1 MWLGVVNKNYSKD
14 CLCFGGKN
22 ELGVDVANSYFS
34 LSFSLATQGRSQL
47 KNKLDLFWDLFCFV
61 FRFGWEKIM
70 RIMCTNDRLLSEFN
84 KSRSIIMSIKMSSFF
99 YVELGKTKLPIV
111 ITWFETMLP
120 KLNWTKIIITVCF
133 LC

>member
-47 KNKLDLFWDLFCFV
+47 KNKLDLF
-61 FRFGWEKIM
+61 
-70 RIMCTNDRLLSEFN
+70 
-84 KSRSIIMSIKMSSFF
+84 
-99 YVELGKTKLPIV
+99 
-111 ITWFETMLP
+111 
-120 KLNWTKIIITVCF
+120 
-133 LC
+133 